1 MLDNI
6 KKTVSIISKAY
17 IIYIISCALIPILI
31 MVLLFTLGV
40 ISDFFCRTTKISEEG
55 QKELLEW
62 LEINDAPSFKFLKIE
77 SYDTDT
83 RDENMEKVY
92 GLRLKFEIS
101 KEDYEKN
108 GLEYYD
114 CSDGSDWGWTHYI
127 SKIKDNTYTCGV
139 SSTDVHTKEIYEKIK
154 HIRDDYCLK

>member
-55 QKELLEW
+55 QKELMHQVL
-62 LEINDAPSFKFLKIE
+62 NS
-77 SYDTDT
+77 
-83 RDENMEKVY
+83 
-92 GLRLKFEIS
+92 
-101 KEDYEKN
+101 
-108 GLEYYD
+108 
-114 CSDGSDWGWTHYI
+114 
-127 SKIKDNTYTCGV
+127 
-139 SSTDVHTKEIYEKIK
+139 
-154 HIRDDYCLK
+154 